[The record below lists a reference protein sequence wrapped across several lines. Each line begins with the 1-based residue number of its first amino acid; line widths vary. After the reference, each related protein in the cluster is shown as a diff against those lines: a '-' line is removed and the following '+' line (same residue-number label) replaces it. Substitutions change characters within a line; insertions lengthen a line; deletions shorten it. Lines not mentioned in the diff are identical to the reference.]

1 MKFAKSF
8 GLIKEVLPY
17 EAVVATEFSA
27 LWKE

>member
-8 GLIKEVLPY
+8 GLIKDVLPY
-17 EAVVATEFSA
+17 DSVVATEFSG